1 MSPIKKRPA
10 DAKQSPGELIKA
22 ARMRAGLTE
31 REMVRRLG
39 TDQVTYKAY
48 ENNIVKPA
56 SSVLLR
62 ITHLLD
68 IDSKEIEDAYVRYW
82 QEQKYLS
89 MANS

>member
-1 MSPIKKRPA
+1 MYPLE
-10 DAKQSPGELIKA
+10 KQLEASAHSPGELISQ
-22 ARMRAGLTE
+22 ARKRAGLTE

-89 MANS
+89 RANC